1 VTAEPGRPVVVLTAD
16 CGPLVLA
23 CDDALAVVHVG
34 WLGLCA
40 GVVEAAA
47 ARLRAVGRGT
57 LTAALGP
64 CIHPAH
70 YAFGADDLDR
80 VAARYGDT
88 VRGRTA
94 DGGPALDL
102 PRGVRAALT
111 GVGVS
116 DLYDVEVCTAA
127 SPDHFSY
134 RRDGQTGRQGVVAVL
149 EP

>member
-1 VTAEPGRPVVVLTAD
+1 MTAEPGRPVVVLTAD

-70 YAFGADDLDR
+70 YAFGADDLD
-80 VAARYGDT
+80 GT
-88 VRGRTA
+88 VQEERIYHMAGSKTPEAMTTKAIRR
-94 DGGPALDL
+94 LI
-102 PRGVRAALT
+102 RAAGREPVERDTLYNVIT
-111 GVGVS
+111 GPEA
-116 DLYDVEVCTAA
+116 DLHAA
-127 SPDHFSY
+127 S
-134 RRDGQTGRQGVVAVL
+134 A
-149 EP
+149 